1 MERETA
7 DRCRGILWAAT
18 VATTAGVC
26 ALALAS
32 PASAVS
38 IQQYVEVPQCQ
49 PATSQVCPQEPEV
62 NFTAGNGGRGEIVD
76 VQFTANQNHCS
87 DIIVHVSIDGY
98 VPSLLG
104 RVGPGQTAKQGFG
117 VGPGNHVLRVRA
129 EGITGGCNTGA
140 LSSWG
145 GTVRIDSA

>member
-1 MERETA
+1 MQHQRA
-7 DRCRGILWAAT
+7 DRRTGIVWAAT
-18 VATTAGVC
+18 VATTAGLS

-32 PASAVS
+32 PASAES
-38 IQQYVEVPQCQ
+38 IEQYIEVPQCQ

-62 NFTAGNGGRGEIVD
+62 NFTAGNGTSGEFVD

-87 DIIVHVSIDGY
+87 DLIVHIFNDGY
-98 VPSLLG
+98 PQFSG
-104 RVGPGQTAKQGFG
+104 RVGPGQTVQKGLG

-129 EGITGGCNTGA
+129 EGIEGGCNTGV

>member
-1 MERETA
+1 MQHETT
-7 DRCRGILWAAT
+7 DRCRAVVWATT

-32 PASAVS
+32 PASAVN
-38 IQQYVEVPQCQ
+38 IEQYVEVAQCQ

-62 NFTAGNGGRGEIVD
+62 NFTRDSGGFVD

-87 DIIVHVSIDGY
+87 DIIVYVSIDGY
-98 VPSLLG
+98 VPSILG
-104 RVGPGQTAKQGFG
+104 RVGPGQTAQHGFG

-129 EGITGGCNTGA
+129 EGVEGGCNTGT

-145 GTVRIDSA
+145 GTVRINPR

>member
-1 MERETA
+1 MKRDTA
-7 DRCRGILWAAT
+7 DRCRGILWATT

-32 PASAVS
+32 PAWAVN
-38 IQQYVEVPQCQ
+38 IEQYVEVPQCQ
-49 PATSQVCPQEPEV
+49 PATSQVCPQQPEV
-62 NFTAGNGGRGEIVD
+62 NFTTDSGGFVD

-98 VPSLLG
+98 VPNSLG
-104 RVGPGQTAKQGFG
+104 RVGPGQTVGKGFG
-117 VGPGNHVLRVRA
+117 VGPGNHVLSVRA
-129 EGITGGCNTGA
+129 EGIEGGCNTGA

-145 GTVRIDSA
+145 GFVRIDSR